1 MVEDHLRRVMNEESG
16 PGEKIKKYFLARLDL
31 FWEYPRFLRL
41 FFHETR
47 GTVTNPGAGYIPE
60 AVQQYYRFRSY
71 LEGVLEEGIKAGVF
85 RPLEIKSLVFALE
98 GTLRAYLE
106 YLSLLDNP
114 RRNLDEECGLFDIFA
129 RGAMCKE

>member
-1 MVEDHLRRVMNEESG
+1 
-16 PGEKIKKYFLARLDL
+16 
-31 FWEYPRFLRL
+31 
-41 FFHETR
+41 
-47 GTVTNPGAGYIPE
+47 
-60 AVQQYYRFRSY
+60 VQQYYRFRSY